1 MPGCKPEIFLVV
13 VVDVSVTAAPARTGV
28 VVIEYPVTGDPP
40 FAVGAVI
47 EIVAVVVLLVGTDAL
62 AAAGALGAIGVTPID
77 ITAVPVS
84 R

>member
-1 MPGCKPEIFLVV
+1 VPGCKPEIFLVV

-47 EIVAVVVLLVGTDAL
+47 EIVAVVVLV
-62 AAAGALGAIGVTPID
+62 V
-77 ITAVPVS
+77 
-84 R
+84 